1 MYQYEEKVMSSW
13 DATMMYR
20 KGLMSEE
27 ELERIRK
34 INKQKYAHTEKGTV
48 AVQRATEKY
57 KQNPE
62 NQEKMKEYQK
72 EYQKEYRKLYWKTYY
87 QKNRERILEQKKLSK
102 QKAKNE
108 ILC

>member
-34 INKQKYAHTEKGTV
+34 INKQKYAHTEKGKV

-62 NQEKMKEYQK
+62 NQEKTRKYQK
-72 EYQKEYRKLYWKTYY
+72 EYHKSYWKTYY
-87 QKNRERILEQKKLSK
+87 QKNRELILEQKKLSK
-102 QKAKNE
+102 QKTKNE
-108 ILC
+108 ILY

>member
-34 INKQKYAHTEKGTV
+34 INKQKYAHTEKGKV
-48 AVQRATEKY
+48 AIQRATKKY

-62 NQEKMKEYQK
+62 NQEKTRKYQK
-72 EYQKEYRKLYWKTYY
+72 EYHKSYWKTYY

-102 QKAKNE
+102 QKTKNE
-108 ILC
+108 ILY

>member
-34 INKQKYAHTEKGTV
+34 INKQKYDHTEKGKIV
-48 AVQRATEKY
+48 RKRANEKY

-72 EYQKEYRKLYWKTYY
+72 EYQKEYRKSYWKTYY
-87 QKNRERILEQKKLSK
+87 QKNREHILEQKKLSR
-102 QKAKNE
+102 QRSENE
-108 ILC
+108 ILY

>member
-34 INKQKYAHTEKGTV
+34 INKQKYAHTEKGKV

-62 NQEKMKEYQK
+62 NQEKTRKYQK
-72 EYQKEYRKLYWKTYY
+72 EYHKSYWKTYY

-102 QKAKNE
+102 QKTKNE
-108 ILC
+108 ILY

>member
-13 DATMMYR
+13 DATMLYR

-34 INKQKYAHTEKGTV
+34 INKQKYAHTEKGKV

-72 EYQKEYRKLYWKTYY
+72 EYRKSYWKTYY